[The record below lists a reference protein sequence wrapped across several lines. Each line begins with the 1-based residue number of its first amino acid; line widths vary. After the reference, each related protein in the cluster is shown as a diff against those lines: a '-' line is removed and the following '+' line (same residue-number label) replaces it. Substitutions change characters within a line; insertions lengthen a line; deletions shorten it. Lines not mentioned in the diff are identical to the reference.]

1 MVIQD
6 DYYEG
11 HFIPKGTILFANAWA
26 IHMDEDEYDS
36 PHEHRPE
43 RFIADKYGCKST
55 KNTSD
60 QRRVTYGFG
69 SGRRVC
75 PGQKLAENSL
85 VSIVS
90 VKRVFLAAYS
100 LLVLDAEHG

>member
-36 PHEHRPE
+36 PHEYRPE
-43 RFIADKYGCKST
+43 RFIADKYGCKSA

-60 QRRVTYGFG
+60 QRRVTWF
-69 SGRRVC
+69 RRWKTSMPWSEISRELTGKYRLGKAC
-75 PGQKLAENSL
+75 FFSCLLATCF
-85 VSIVS
+85 
-90 VKRVFLAAYS
+90 RC
-100 LLVLDAEHG
+100 